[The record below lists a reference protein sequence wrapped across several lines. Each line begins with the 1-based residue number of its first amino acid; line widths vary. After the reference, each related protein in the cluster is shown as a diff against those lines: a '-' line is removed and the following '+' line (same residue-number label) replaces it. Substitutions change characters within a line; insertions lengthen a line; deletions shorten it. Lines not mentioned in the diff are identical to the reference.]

1 MSIRWRTIGALLMA
15 AANAACYRYA
25 PVPLGAAPASSEVRV
40 RVTEA
45 AAARLSP
52 DLGAFT
58 TEIDGQ
64 IAPQGTDSVSVAVPI
79 ERAYRGVT
87 VGTTTQTLFLG
98 RSEILEV
105 RKRELDRGRTT
116 LVTAGVVV
124 GFALL
129 AAAVVQL
136 ADPNPDSQDGP
147 AMPPPTP
154 TRIPRWHG
162 FTVRIP
168 VP

>member
-1 MSIRWRTIGALLMA
+1 VIGALLIA
-15 AANAACYRYA
+15 ATNGACYRYA
-25 PVPLGAAPASSEVRV
+25 PVTLGAAASSSEVRV

-64 IAPQGTDSVSVAVPI
+64 LAPQGADSVSVAIPI
-79 ERAYRGVT
+79 ERAYRGIT
-87 VGTTTQTLFLG
+87 VGTTTQTLYLG
-98 RSEILEV
+98 RSEIVEV
-105 RKRELDRGRTT
+105 QRRQFDRVRTT
-116 LVTAGVVV
+116 LVSAGVVV
-124 GFALL
+124 GFGLL

-147 AMPPPTP
+147 PVPPPSP
-154 TRIPRWHG
+154 TRIPRRHG
-162 FTVRIP
+162 LIVRIP
-168 VP
+168 IP